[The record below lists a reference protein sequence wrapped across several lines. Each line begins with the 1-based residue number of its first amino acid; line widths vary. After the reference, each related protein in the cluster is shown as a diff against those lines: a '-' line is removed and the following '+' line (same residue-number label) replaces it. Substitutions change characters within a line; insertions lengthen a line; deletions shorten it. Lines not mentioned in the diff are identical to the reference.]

1 MQVLVVGAT
10 GYVGSHLVPALL
22 EMGCKV
28 RCLARSAAKLRPFSW
43 ASQVEVVEGD
53 AENGEAVRK
62 ALTGVQVA
70 YYLLHS
76 LTLSDFESRDAQ
88 IAEQFGRIAKQ
99 KRVKQIVYLGGLGDE
114 REKLSRHLKSR
125 HETGQRLRVGGVP
138 VLEFRSAVIIGA
150 GSLSFETVRYLT
162 ERLPVMVCPRWVKT
176 KLQPIAI
183 SDVIAYLTSAMK
195 LKPTDAIVEI
205 GSPDVATYLEMMRY
219 YAELRRLRRFMVVVP
234 VLTPELASYW
244 VGLVTPIS
252 ARIARPLI
260 EGLRNDLLV
269 LRHEP
274 ALRLFPEIRPMSWK
288 RAMLRA
294 VKGYGM
300 EADAEGFWQFASY
313 EEQPVGMRWERGRVI
328 ETRKK
333 VVNAPAE
340 FAFDVVSNLGGETG
354 WLYADALWQLRGFL
368 DWLVGGVGMR
378 RGRPERP
385 LRVGDTVDFWRVEA
399 IEPPSLLRLK
409 AEMRLPGEAWLQFR
423 IVAKGEKSLLIQTAV
438 FEPMGLIGLFYWYSL
453 LPLHSIVFA
462 GLCNAIAERAE
473 QMSLKISSELKKTR
487 SGR

>member
-1 MQVLVVGAT
+1 MQALVVGAT
-10 GYVGSHLVPALL
+10 GYVGSHLVSALL

-28 RCLARSAAKLRPFSW
+28 RCLVRSAAKLRSFRW

-53 AENGEAVRK
+53 AEDGEAVSK
-62 ALTGVQVA
+62 ALTGIQVA

-76 LTLSDFESRDAQ
+76 LTSSDVESRDAQ

-252 ARIARPLI
+252 AKIARPLI

-269 LRHEP
+269 LRPEP
-274 ALRLFPEIRPMSWK
+274 ALSLFPEIRPMSWK

-300 EADAEGFWQFASY
+300 EADAEGFWQLASY

-328 ETRKK
+328 
-333 VVNAPAE
+333 
-340 FAFDVVSNLGGETG
+340 
-354 WLYADALWQLRGFL
+354 
-368 DWLVGGVGMR
+368 
-378 RGRPERP
+378 
-385 LRVGDTVDFWRVEA
+385 
-399 IEPPSLLRLK
+399 
-409 AEMRLPGEAWLQFR
+409 
-423 IVAKGEKSLLIQTAV
+423 
-438 FEPMGLIGLFYWYSL
+438 
-453 LPLHSIVFA
+453 
-462 GLCNAIAERAE
+462 
-473 QMSLKISSELKKTR
+473 
-487 SGR
+487 